1 MYGRPLSA
9 AGFIRARVWRNSHR
23 QQRCTQN
30 VVHNKIS
37 LAVEQLLTGAGKTCC
52 EDESHQ
58 AHKNNKKNVN
68 FLSGLSLMGEAG
80 RGLASGLADV
90 IQT

>member
-9 AGFIRARVWRNSHR
+9 AGFIRARTWRDSHR

-37 LAVEQLLTGAGKTCC
+37 LAVEHLLAGSGKTCC

-58 AHKNNKKNVN
+58 AHKNSKKNVN
-68 FLSGLSLMGEAG
+68 FLDELSLLLEAG
-80 RGLASGLADV
+80 R
-90 IQT
+90 